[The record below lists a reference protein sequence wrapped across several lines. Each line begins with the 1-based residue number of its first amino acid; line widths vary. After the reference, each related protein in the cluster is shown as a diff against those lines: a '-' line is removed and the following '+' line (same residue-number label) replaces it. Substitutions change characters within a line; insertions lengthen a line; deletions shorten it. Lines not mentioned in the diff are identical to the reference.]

1 MLTGFQN
8 GGLMSGVDDSLREIA
23 RLCKEVKPADA
34 QALAISLIEGL
45 AIGELEARATQ
56 LRTAF
61 EAAFFKKRKIMLLEL
76 LDEKLYG
83 PPPAPATAAQASAHA
98 EDAWLEE
105 FHGAL
110 QDLSDRHIFQWSTY
124 YRDRLAEDFN
134 YFLDRLADVEE
145 ARKLL
150 PKISSAL
157 SSHAEDIFQKGFNYQ
172 TAQGESET
180 YALLKSLNGLQRFF
194 DLPIEFY
201 STRLPGAADLESACQ
216 LRALNSCM
224 LSAIIV
230 GYTQVT
236 FGDRS
241 GQEILQENARAWL
254 HTLPFLTTDDML
266 LVQKR
271 IGPSHF
277 TDGLLRS
284 VLPTVSAFDGLGTNR
299 QHVPL
304 PALSQYSVAEHR
316 LDISLRPS
324 TRSPYQ
330 QMIEVQCYLDGGY
343 IDRRDLEEAH
353 RRGVAA
359 VVAPLP
365 SDLRAFIEQDGRL
378 SATVVAVPRE
388 ASVDSIPATRDQV
401 LRLLVARSYRQGTTS
416 VRSQPLQYNFAR
428 DFPLEEPGK
437 LRYYRVHRHS
447 VHDLLRT
454 FESRNGVRLWCSVRR
469 SGKTTAGFD
478 LASTTGE
485 AAVVSQT
492 CSSTGELANDG
503 VCYDRISAALDEG
516 RRIPSTFFADLVN
529 HCADGESADRG
540 RTVFVL
546 DEYETLFG
554 DLHAA
559 LQSDSGIRYTVVQPL
574 LNQMVRYARENLL
587 VFLGQQPDA
596 HYILMEQN
604 QLSPFVRQDPFPLFA
619 HEIGAAESEFAQFT
633 QKVLGPQVAS
643 DASFIDAIYAETAG
657 HPFLTVNLLRDF
669 VAFLIEQE
677 RRQSDLH
684 VTLEDAAQFSES
696 RLRPSRISRSREY
709 EFFRQAASQAMGARD
724 GRDTVWL
731 RTVYSC
737 LSEITRTS
745 PVSMRCGM
753 KDFEDIVER
762 IGPDTGISADRLL
775 SSATESNFLDSDGE
789 WVWPKIR
796 LLGRIAAISQ
806 GDVYA

>member
-1 MLTGFQN
+1 MLD
-8 GGLMSGVDDSLREIA
+8 VDAVLQEVE
-23 RLCKEVKPADA
+23 RLCREVKPADA
-34 QALAISLIEGL
+34 EALAATLIKGL
-45 AIGELEARATQ
+45 TTGDLEARESQ
-56 LRTAF
+56 LRAVLDRAF
-61 EAAFFKKRKIMLLEL
+61 LKKRKLALLAL
-76 LDEKLYG
+76 LDEKLHG
-83 PPPAPATAAQASAHA
+83 PPPVPGPSSQAPTLV
-98 EDAWLEE
+98 EDYWLED
-105 FHGAL
+105 FHAAL

-124 YRDRLAEDFN
+124 YRDRLAEDFS
-134 YFLDRLADVEE
+134 YSLDRMADPEE
-145 ARKLL
+145 VKTLL
-150 PKISSAL
+150 PKISAAL
-157 SSHAEDIFQKGFNYQ
+157 SSHAQDIFQKGFNYQ
-172 TAQGESET
+172 GSQGESEA
-180 YALLKSLNGLQRFF
+180 YALMKSLNGLQRFL

-201 STRLPGAADLESACQ
+201 STLLPTAADLETARR

-224 LSAIIV
+224 LSAIIT
-230 GYTQVT
+230 GYVRVS
-236 FGDRS
+236 FGVRTGREVLS
-241 GQEILQENARAWL
+241 ENARAWL
-254 HTLPFLTTDDML
+254 HTLPFLVTDDLL

-271 IGPSHF
+271 IGRSQF

-284 VLPTVSAFDGLGTNR
+284 VLPTISSFDALGNNR
-299 QHVPL
+299 EHVPL
-304 PALSQYSVAEHR
+304 PALSQYSAAEHR

-343 IDRRDLEEAH
+343 VDRRDLEDAV

-365 SDLRAFIEQDGRL
+365 SDLRTFIEQDERL

-388 ASVDSIPATRDQV
+388 TSVDSVPLTRDQV
-401 LRLLVARSYRQGTTS
+401 LRLLMARSYRQGTTS
-416 VRSQPLQYNFAR
+416 VRSQPLQHNFAR

-485 AAVVSQT
+485 AAVISQT

-503 VCYDRISAALDEG
+503 VFYDRICAALDNG
-516 RRIPSTFFADLVN
+516 LRIPGTFFADLVN
-529 HCADGESADRG
+529 HCADGEPVDRG

-554 DLHAA
+554 DLQAA
-559 LQSDSGIRYTVVQPL
+559 LQSAPGVRYTVVQPL
-574 LNQMVRYARENLL
+574 LNQMVRFARENLL

-596 HYILMEQN
+596 HFILMEQN

-619 HEIGAAESEFAQFT
+619 HEPNQEVSEFAQFT
-633 QKVLGPQVAS
+633 QKVLGPQVSLDTA
-643 DASFIDAIYAETAG
+643 FIDAIYSETAG

-677 RRQSDLH
+677 RPQSDLQ
-684 VTLEDAAQFSES
+684 VTLEDAVQFSEI
-696 RLRPSRISRSREY
+696 RLRPSHISRSREY
-709 EFFRQAASQAMGARD
+709 EFFRRAASQAMGAQD

-731 RTVYSC
+731 RAVYRC
-737 LSEITRTS
+737 LSEVARMS
-745 PVSMRCGM
+745 PESMRCGM
-753 KDFEDIVER
+753 KDFEGIVER
-762 IGPDTGISADRLL
+762 IGPSTGMSADRLL

-806 GDVYA
+806 GEVHA

>member
-1 MLTGFQN
+1 MP
-8 GGLMSGVDDSLREIA
+8 GVDTALREIE
-23 RLCKEVKPADA
+23 RLCRAVKPADA
-34 QALAISLIEGL
+34 QALAIALIEEL
-45 AIGELEARATQ
+45 STGELETREAQ
-56 LRTAF
+56 LRTVFSRAF
-61 EAAFFKKRKIMLLEL
+61 LKKRKVTLLAL
-76 LDEKLYG
+76 LDERLHG
-83 PPPAPATAAQASAHA
+83 PPPVRAPASRTPAPD
-98 EDAWLEE
+98 EDDWLDE
-105 FHGAL
+105 FHAAL
-110 QDLSDRHIFQWSTY
+110 RDLSDRHIFQWSTY
-124 YRDRLAEDFN
+124 YRDRLGADFD
-134 YFLDRLADVEE
+134 YFLDRMTDPEDV
-145 ARKLL
+145 RTLL

-157 SSHAEDIFQKGFNYQ
+157 SGHAQDIFQKGVNYQ
-172 TAQGESET
+172 MAQGESES
-180 YALLKSLNGLQRFF
+180 YALVKSLNGLQRFF

-201 STRLPGAADLESACQ
+201 STRLPGAADLESARR

-224 LSAIIV
+224 LSAIV
-230 GYTQVT
+230 LGYAQVT
-236 FGDRS
+236 FGERTGRDV
-241 GQEILQENARAWL
+241 LQEHARAWL
-254 HTLPFLTTDDML
+254 HTLPFLVTSDML
-266 LVQKR
+266 QVR
-271 IGPSHF
+271 RRFGGSPFADGP
-277 TDGLLRS
+277 LRS
-284 VLPTVSAFDGLGTNR
+284 VLPTVAAFDGLGNNR

-304 PALSQYSVAEHR
+304 PALSQYSAAEHR

-330 QMIEVQCYLDGGY
+330 QMIEVQCYLDGSY
-343 IDRRDLEEAH
+343 VDRRDLEEAH

-365 SDLRAFIEQDGRL
+365 PDLRAFIEQDGRL
-378 SATVVAVPRE
+378 SATVVPVARE
-388 ASVDSIPATRDQV
+388 ADDDSIPATRDSV

-416 VRSQPLQYNFAR
+416 VRRQPLQYNFAR

-492 CSSTGELANDG
+492 CSSTGELADDG
-503 VCYDRISAALDEG
+503 VCYERISAALDEG
-516 RRIPSTFFADLVN
+516 RRIPGTFFADLVN
-529 HCADGESADRG
+529 RCADGEPADRG

-574 LNQMVRYARENLL
+574 LNQMVKFARENLL

-596 HYILMEQN
+596 HFILMEQN

-619 HEIGAAESEFAQFT
+619 HGTGAEESEFSQFT
-633 QKVLGPQVAS
+633 QKVLGPQVTP
-643 DASFIDAIYAETAG
+643 DASFIDAIHAETAG

-669 VAFLIEQE
+669 IAFLIEQE

-684 VTLEDAAQFSES
+684 VTREDAAQFSES
-696 RLRPSRISRSREY
+696 RLRPSHISRSREY

-724 GRDTVWL
+724 SRDTVWL
-731 RTVYSC
+731 RSVYAC
-737 LSEITRTS
+737 LSEIVRAS
-745 PVSMRCGM
+745 PESMRCTM
-753 KDFEDIVER
+753 TEFEDIVER
-762 IGPDTGISADRLL
+762 LGPDTGISADRLL
-775 SSATESNFLDSDGE
+775 SSATESNFLDSDGDGG

>member
-1 MLTGFQN
+1 MA
-8 GGLMSGVDDSLREIA
+8 GVDAALQEIA
-23 RLCKEVKPADA
+23 RLCKEVKPEEA
-34 QALAISLIEGL
+34 QALAVALIEGL
-45 AIGELEARATQ
+45 YTGELEARETQ
-56 LRTAF
+56 LRKAF
-61 EAAFFKKRKIMLLEL
+61 EGAFLRKRKIALLAL
-76 LDEKLYG
+76 LDERLHG
-83 PPPAPATAAQASAHA
+83 PAPAPDPAPQAPTQA
-98 EDAWLEE
+98 EDDWLEE
-105 FHGAL
+105 FRAAL

-134 YFLDRLADVEE
+134 YFLDRMTDPEDV
-145 ARKLL
+145 RTLL

-157 SSHAEDIFQKGFNYQ
+157 SSHAEEIFQRGFNYQ
-172 TAQGESET
+172 MTQGESEP
-180 YALLKSLNGLQRFF
+180 YALMKSLNGLQRFF

-201 STRLPGAADLESACQ
+201 STRLPGAADLESARQ

-224 LSAIIV
+224 LSAIIM
-230 GYTQVT
+230 GYAQVT
-236 FGDRS
+236 FGDRT
-241 GQEILQENARAWL
+241 GREVLQENARAWL
-254 HTLPFLTTDDML
+254 HTLPFLVTDDMF
-266 LVQKR
+266 LVQRR
-271 IGPSHF
+271 IGPSHL

-284 VLPTVSAFDGLGTNR
+284 VLPTVSAFDRLGNNR

-324 TRSPYQ
+324 ARSPYQ
-330 QMIEVQCYLDGGY
+330 QMIEVQCYLDDGY
-343 IDRRDLEEAH
+343 VDRRDLEEAH

-365 SDLRAFIEQDGRL
+365 PDLRAFIEQDGSL
-378 SATVVAVPRE
+378 SRTVVSVPRGVD
-388 ASVDSIPATRDQV
+388 VDSIPATRDHV

-416 VRSQPLQYNFAR
+416 VRSQPLLYNFAR

-503 VCYDRISAALDEG
+503 VCYDRVCAALDEG
-516 RRIPSTFFADLVN
+516 RRIPNTFFADLVN
-529 HCADGESADRG
+529 HCANGEPADRG

-559 LQSDSGIRYTVVQPL
+559 LQSDFGIRYTVVQPL
-574 LNQMVRYARENLL
+574 LNQMVRFARENLL

-596 HYILMEQN
+596 HFILMEQN
-604 QLSPFVRQDPFPLFA
+604 QLSPFVRQDPFPLFEHRA
-619 HEIGAAESEFAQFT
+619 GAEESEFAQFT
-633 QKVLGPQVAS
+633 QKVLGPQVS
-643 DASFIDAIYAETAG
+643 PDASFIDAIHSETAG

-677 RRQSDLH
+677 RRQADLD
-684 VTLEDAAQFSES
+684 VTSEDATLFSES
-696 RLRPSRISRSREY
+696 RLRPSHISRSRQY
-709 EFFRQAASQAMGARD
+709 EFFRQAASQAMGARN

-731 RTVYSC
+731 RAVYSC
-737 LSEITRTS
+737 LSAIMRTS
-745 PVSMRCGM
+745 PESMRCSM
-753 KDFEDIVER
+753 EDFEDIVER
-762 IGPDTGISADRLL
+762 LGPDTVISADRLL